1 MVRIKLC
8 RRLIPT
14 TCAVLYEI
22 AGTIGP
28 ITAVKLIDSVGENFS
43 FFLAPVS
50 LALSGI
56 VWFFIRPTQ
65 GQDEPALPEDPV
77 VEIAIPQPGFLR
89 RLYKGTLSHPKEALI
104 SIQTLTTYR
113 LLGSFDLEWRCYC
126 IQRSP
131 LHLAYPLLL
140 ICTPCTPVRQSRE
153 ESRSVN
159 VIP

>member
-56 VWFFIRPTQ
+56 VWFFIRPAE
-65 GQDEPALPEDPV
+65 GQNEPAEPEDPA
-77 VEIAIPQPGFLR
+77 VETAFLR
-89 RLYKGTLSHPKEALI
+89 RLYKSTLCHPKEALI
-104 SIQTLTTYR
+104 SIQTLTIYR
-113 LLGSFDLEWRCYC
+113 LLGSFDLEWRC
-126 IQRSP
+126 
-131 LHLAYPLLL
+131 
-140 ICTPCTPVRQSRE
+140 
-153 ESRSVN
+153 
-159 VIP
+159 